1 MKRLAWAALGYTSM
15 TAMFALMAWCAVQVQ
30 P

>member
-15 TAMFALMAWCAVQVQ
+15 TAMMALMLWCLMQVQ

>member
-15 TAMFALMAWCAVQVQ
+15 TAMMLLTVWCLLQVQ